1 MGRLVRIIIYVIAV
15 LLVYFL
21 VINTMDTYKGKSL
34 QGEINP
40 NEMVSDTTERQL
52 EEVDSLDLDNNVLSN
67 EEIVSG
73 TFDYES
79 LDQKVTEIE
88 ANKTPVP
95 NKTSPKNEPT
105 NQNTKSNTESKP
117 VAATKPVYQSDSEGK
132 FLVLA
137 GSFLLKENADAMVS
151 KLHKM
156 GFKEAKIVIFTSSE
170 YHSVL
175 AARFDSEDKARAV
188 STQLKQ
194 KGVDSFV
201 KSNH

>member
-1 MGRLVRIIIYVIAV
+1 
-15 LLVYFL
+15 
-21 VINTMDTYKGKSL
+21 MDTYKGKSL
-34 QGEINP
+34 QVEMNP
-40 NEMVSDTTERQL
+40 NDIVSDTTDQQL

-73 TFDYES
+73 TYDYES

-88 ANKTPVP
+88 ANKTPAP
-95 NKTSPKNEPT
+95 NTTIPKNEST
-105 NQNTKSNTESKP
+105 HQNTKTNTESKP
-117 VAATKPVYQSDSEGK
+117 TNKPEAATKPVYQSDSEGK

-156 GFKEAKIVIFTSSE
+156 GFKEAKVVIFTSSE

-188 STQLKQ
+188 SAQLKQ

>member
-1 MGRLVRIIIYVIAV
+1 
-15 LLVYFL
+15 
-21 VINTMDTYKGKSL
+21 MDTYKGKTL
-34 QGEINP
+34 QVEINP
-40 NEMVSDTTERQL
+40 NEMGSDTTDQQL
-52 EEVDSLDLDNNVLSN
+52 EVVDSLDLDNNVLSN

-79 LDQKVTEIE
+79 LDQKVTDIE
-88 ANKTPVP
+88 ANKSTVP
-95 NKTSPKNEPT
+95 NTTSPKSESTP
-105 NQNTKSNTESKP
+105 QNTRNNTESKPVNKP

-156 GFKEAKIVIFTSSE
+156 GFKEAKVVIFTSSE